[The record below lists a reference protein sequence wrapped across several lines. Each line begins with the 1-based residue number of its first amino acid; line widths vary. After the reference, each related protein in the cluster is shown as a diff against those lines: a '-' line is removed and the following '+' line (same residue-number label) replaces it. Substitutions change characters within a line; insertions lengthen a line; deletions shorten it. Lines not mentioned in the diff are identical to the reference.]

1 VAVILEGDHPQRCVA
16 FNQCASH
23 ELFFVAETNAE
34 PPPRLPPHAHMV
46 PPFTVQLWMW
56 MVPLGHDFMNGGK
69 VRPSQAAFHIERSV
83 MYSDAGFDVSKC
95 GRFLALCELDTA
107 TASGYHLK
115 TVSLQPRS
123 LGQVLQTVALPN
135 CPYVT
140 SVQFS
145 PLVASVLIGYG
156 RCQQPPP
163 NATNEPPT
171 YAVLRC
177 VAFRG
182 DSKQEAAATDDVE
195 LFAIDSTDESNVALF
210 HPHASAAGHLSF
222 LYATKDGRIRCF
234 RYDPAQRQRNLEA
247 AAAERQPADG
257 ALLAR

>member
-1 VAVILEGDHPQRCVA
+1 
-16 FNQCASH
+16 
-23 ELFFVAETNAE
+23 
-34 PPPRLPPHAHMV
+34 
-46 PPFTVQLWMW
+46 
-56 MVPLGHDFMNGGK
+56 
-69 VRPSQAAFHIERSV
+69 

-182 DSKQEAAATDDVE
+182 DSKQEAAATVLGRPTPFPAPLAHAP
-195 LFAIDSTDESNVALF
+195 LFAVAC
-210 HPHASAAGHLSF
+210 P
-222 LYATKDGRIRCF
+222 
-234 RYDPAQRQRNLEA
+234 
-247 AAAERQPADG
+247 G
-257 ALLAR
+257 APSPM

>member
-1 VAVILEGDHPQRCVA
+1 MAPHGLQSGYCALSGAKSTIALAFSTDGTYFASTHGDHTVKARRVA
-16 FNQCASH
+16 SPAAGAPVHMLKPARARASRQVFDSSSWAIRAVLTGH
-23 ELFFVAETNAE
+23 ERTPWTVKFH
-34 PPPRLPPHAHMV
+34 PRSRRILASGSLD
-46 PPFTVQLWMW
+46 QSLWMW

-69 VRPSQAAFHIERSV
+69 AAFHIERSV

-145 PLVASVLIGYG
+145 PLVASVLIGCG
-156 RCQQPPP
+156 
-163 NATNEPPT
+163 
-171 YAVLRC
+171 
-177 VAFRG
+177 
-182 DSKQEAAATDDVE
+182 
-195 LFAIDSTDESNVALF
+195 
-210 HPHASAAGHLSF
+210 
-222 LYATKDGRIRCF
+222 
-234 RYDPAQRQRNLEA
+234 
-247 AAAERQPADG
+247 
-257 ALLAR
+257 